1 MIISERPEVILMLL
15 MIEIEMIISLKVILV
30 ILMLLI
36 ISENVQVEDNL
47 WSLAIL
53 IWEIVNQCQQV
64 ELTTCEKN

>member
-1 MIISERPEVILMLL
+1 MLL

-30 ILMLLI
+30 ILI

-64 ELTTCEKN
+64 ELTICEKN

>member
-1 MIISERPEVILMLL
+1 MIISERSEVILMLL

-30 ILMLLI
+30 ILI